1 MFLLL
6 WGLRRGLKTPGV
18 LFGLFALLNGTE
30 RLLIEFIRINPRYSF
45 LGLSLSQAQIV
56 ALGWIAV
63 GFVGTIAFFVYHFS
77 KFRR

>member
-1 MFLLL
+1 
-6 WGLRRGLKTPGV
+6 V
-18 LFGLFALLNGTE
+18 LFCLFALLNGTE

-45 LGLSLSQAQIV
+45 LGLALSQAQII
-56 ALGWIAV
+56 ALGWMAV